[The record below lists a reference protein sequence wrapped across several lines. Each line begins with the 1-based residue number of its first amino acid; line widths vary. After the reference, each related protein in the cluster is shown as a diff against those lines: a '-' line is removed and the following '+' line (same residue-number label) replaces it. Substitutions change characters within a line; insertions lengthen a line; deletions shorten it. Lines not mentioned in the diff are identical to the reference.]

1 MKRAEEL
8 ADYLDE
14 TARRP
19 LDNDAA
25 AMLRQLGRV
34 YDVAAE
40 MVRTKDHARRNA
52 AYQEM
57 VDLIKGKP
65 GV

>member
-14 TARRP
+14 NARRP

-25 AMLRQLGRV
+25 AILRQLSRV
-34 YDVAAE
+34 HAVATE

-57 VDLIKGKP
+57 VDLIKGKQ